1 MKVYC
6 PNCGASEE
14 VAASRPGS
22 SAKCRSCGAS
32 FLVRVRLDADTSRSV
47 APLYMWFIR
56 KGDGSLISFP
66 GAEQLYRAVVSGLVD
81 KSDELSADGR
91 TWAPVTSM
99 PVLAK
104 LIAERLIPVR
114 DAAMPSEV
122 RRALT
127 PQQELSDEEE
137 EPTRNDTVSWGPLT
151 VAPEPAAPPQKPAVA
166 QTDNTL
172 TAPYP
177 TVPQS
182 PAASP
187 SQVRAMLEELQ
198 QKATLGAKE
207 AVDSTVQAASLR
219 TESQSLK
226 SWQTPTRPDIP
237 VVPMPAAAPAPPSPP
252 PPSGTRPAILPPT
265 PPKPTPPKPT
275 PPEPAQ
281 PKPTSAESVPPKQP
295 LPPQPPARVQAPSP
309 APAAAT
315 ASRQELDDLSPLS
328 GADLGD
334 GDWDR
339 IEPSSPGNKEGSGE
353 VDVWAHQAAIRRR
366 NRLLGALGALAALL
380 LLLVLVKVFMGGPK
394 SDEAAKEVA
403 AGQEPGA
410 SAGSQGT
417 QGAAKGPLVESDEL
431 ASPDK
436 DDATPANTAQADS
449 VQTPAQADSAQS
461 PAQADAKPANTAG
474 TDAEPVNTVE
484 KKPESP
490 KPTRQANPE
499 FRPLKVPV
507 DAPSGI
513 PTAPSAVALP
523 SAPSVQPKTPP
534 ASPATPVQVVHKS
547 AQTASAATAQPEKAP
562 VAKAPV
568 AKAPTAKQQAV
579 KPAAEK
585 APTPKTPAPKT
596 PASKPAVE
604 KAPVEKVVAKAPVEP
619 ASEAGSDSA
628 DRLRDAGRYAEAA
641 ELYERQLKGG
651 SSAGLHLK
659 LADCYRKLDNCAK
672 ALPHF
677 EKAIAM
683 GKSKSAYVGAAR
695 CYNSVG
701 DPDKA
706 AALLKEGLKL
716 YDDKVM
722 RTLLKQYGGE

>member
-198 QKATLGAKE
+198 QKATLGARE

-226 SWQTPTRPDIP
+226 SWETPTRPDIP

-252 PPSGTRPAILPPT
+252 PPSGTRPAIVPPT

-281 PKPTSAESVPPKQP
+281 PKPTSAEPMPPKQS
-295 LPPQPPARVQAPSP
+295 LPPPPPARVQAPSP

-339 IEPSSPGNKEGSGE
+339 IEPSSPGSKEGSGE
-353 VDVWAHQAAIRRR
+353 VDVWAHQAAVRRR
-366 NRLLGALGALAALL
+366 NRLLGALGALAVLL
-380 LLLVLVKVFMGGPK
+380 LLLVVAKVFLGGPK
-394 SDEAAKEVA
+394 SGEAAKEVA
-403 AGQEPGA
+403 AGQKSGDAPVSNVA
-410 SAGSQGT
+410 A
-417 QGAAKGPLVESDEL
+417 GAAQGSLAQTDEA
-431 ASPDK
+431 ASPVK
-436 DDATPANTAQADS
+436 TDAEPAN
-449 VQTPAQADSAQS
+449 
-461 PAQADAKPANTAG
+461 PAQADAVAAAVQADSKPTDTAG
-474 TDAEPVNTVE
+474 PDAEPAKTVE
-484 KKPESP
+484 KKPEPP

-523 SAPSVQPKTPP
+523 SAPVVQPKTPP
-534 ASPATPVQVVHKS
+534 TARETPVQVVQKS
-547 AQTASAATAQPEKAP
+547 AERVPTTPPQPEKAP

-568 AKAPTAKQQAV
+568 VKQPAV
-579 KPAAEK
+579 
-585 APTPKTPAPKT
+585 
-596 PASKPAVE
+596 KPAVE
-604 KAPVEKVVAKAPVEP
+604 KAPAQKPPAAKPAVEKAPSEKVVAKAPVETAP
-619 ASEAGSDSA
+619 EAGSDSA

-641 ELYERQLKGG
+641 ELYERQLKSGA
-651 SSAGLHLK
+651 SAGLHLK
-659 LADCYRKLDNCAK
+659 LADCYRKMDNCAK

-677 EKAIAM
+677 DKAIAM

-695 CYNSVG
+695 CYNAVG